1 MIRSIGILVGVALAA
16 MFAGIAAAFLLYY
29 WWQRVQKRRQD
40 VFSGKKQSNNIKTAQ
55 PVSVTQVKVG
65 IVRPKAPEKE
75 PLEILVENHKNTLVL
90 ENHRRSTVAD
100 IPQEAMMVNQKINP
114 IEEKQN
120 EFVKITEKHEER
132 PQSEIVKEL
141 ETNFTIASTPWSD
154 KLLPFQTS
162 SWDKTRGENE
172 PLLVSHFQELISLY
186 VDIGLANN
194 IVWMATEI
202 RHRSKELDETYMKLC
217 MVIADRLR
225 RLLSL
230 RDKV

>member
-16 MFAGIAAAFLLYY
+16 MFAGIVVAFLLYY

-65 IVRPKAPEKE
+65 IARPKAPEKE

-100 IPQEAMMVNQKINP
+100 IPQETMMVNQKISP

-162 SWDKTRGENE
+162 SWDKTHGENE

-186 VDIGLANN
+186 VDISLANN